1 MQIPSLTRSLRFRLS
16 GMTSA
21 VAFGIGGL
29 GLLAVYLIVLS
40 GVRSLTMR
48 RRLLTGTVVEVNGSP
63 RFVVEGL
70 EEVDLPT
77 VEGIVKEVILN
88 QIAVTALVVLVVLFV
103 ISVLVGWI
111 VAGRALRPLKSM
123 TQVAEE
129 IQATDLT
136 RRIDIDGPDDE
147 MKTMARTFN
156 GMLDR
161 LDAAFR
167 SQRRFLAETSHDLRT
182 PLATI
187 RSNVEVTMSDPA
199 ADLDAWRET
208 GDIVSRSA
216 ERMSGML
223 DELLAAARH
232 EVEQEQMVSLDLAS
246 LAGTVAEDFAA
257 TAAEREVEIVVSGAA
272 PLVRG
277 DRALLERALGNL
289 VGNALVVA
297 PPGSRI
303 DISLEVADGSVSIA
317 VSDQGPGIDPDLV
330 TGERTTSGLG
340 LSIVRDVMARHGGS
354 VSAVPGNAAGATVVL
369 MIPAEEAE

>member
-1 MQIPSLTRSLRFRLS
+1 
-16 GMTSA
+16 MTSA

-29 GLLAVYLIVLS
+29 ALLAVYLIVLS

-48 RRLLTGTVVEVNGSP
+48 RRFLTGTVVEVNGQP

-88 QIAVTALVVLVVLFV
+88 QIAVTALIVLVVLFV

-136 RRIDIDGPDDE
+136 RRIEIDGPDDE
-147 MKTMARTFN
+147 MKTMAHTFN

-161 LDAAFR
+161 LDTAFR

-187 RSNVEVTMSDPA
+187 RSNVEVTLSDQG
-199 ADLDAWRET
+199 ADVSAWRET
-208 GDIVSRSA
+208 GEIVSRSA

-223 DELLAAARH
+223 DELLSAARH
-232 EVEQEQMVSLDLAS
+232 EVEREQMTALDLSA
-246 LAGTVAEDFAA
+246 LAQRVAQDFAVEA
-257 TAAEREVEIVVSGAA
+257 SDAAVDLVVEGEA
-272 PLVRG
+272 PVVRG

-289 VGNALVVA
+289 VANALAVA
-297 PPGSRI
+297 PPDTRI
-303 DISLEVADGSVSIA
+303 LISLDEGDGSASMA
-317 VSDQGPGIDPDLV
+317 VTDEGPGIDPDLV
-330 TGERTTSGLG
+330 SGSRTTSGLG

-354 VSAVPGNAAGATVVL
+354 VEAVVGNQTGASLVL
-369 MIPAEEAE
+369 ILPIDEK